1 MQVKEDVF
9 SLNNPLN
16 PQLFE
21 QEFLSLTLFDPDL
34 FSFFYSIIIY
44 YLDGVQIKEVVIIL
58 AENQGDFR

>member
-16 PQLFE
+16 PQLSE
-21 QEFLSLTLFDPDL
+21 QEFLSLTLFESGS

-44 YLDGVQIKEVVIIL
+44 YLDGVQIKEVVKML
-58 AENQGDFR
+58 AENQGGFR